1 MVLVVS
7 YPAPALFEQSLTKVL
22 GKQMCYSLRLP
33 LTLENI
39 NLSVDCFNFKSVA
52 TVEFIFT
59 IHLRLSLRH
68 FITLATGCGRAL
80 LRFNNWGVSVL
91 PERKSCGNCS

>member
-7 YPAPALFEQSLTKVL
+7 YPAPALFEQSFTKVL

-68 FITLATGCGRAL
+68 FITLATGCGRG
-80 LRFNNWGVSVL
+80 RF
-91 PERKSCGNCS
+91 CGLSIEG